1 MKLSPI
7 LWLAWLALPY
17 VCQLL
22 QLFHPSF
29 RRFHEESSELV
40 NGEAQAKPSALGN
53 KDKLVVGQV
62 SLFG

>member
-1 MKLSPI
+1 MTLSPI
-7 LWLAWLALPY
+7 LWLAWLVLPY

-40 NGEAQAKPSALGN
+40 IGEAQAKPSALGN
-53 KDKLVVGQV
+53 KDKLLVVGTGQFV
-62 SLFG
+62 